1 MFKKTVFI
9 GIALSLPLTSGW
21 AQTIETPANTAL
33 TIAASMTLPSG
44 KELQIDGSTFLKMLP
59 GTTGNVMM
67 GLGSGAANTAGRF
80 STYLGHNAGY
90 AATADSNTFVGYQS
104 GYAVTSG
111 KSNTYFGA
119 GAGRSNA
126 TGSRNTFIGRNT
138 GPGIVNGDDN
148 VYIGYNAGLN
158 DQGNQNTFL
167 GAGAGI
173 LLAGNQSITNA
184 TAVGFGA
191 QVSASDALILGKNA
205 NVGIGTTAPKTKLE
219 VVSETADN
227 SGFRLTN
234 LTANSRP
241 ALATDQF
248 LTVNENGDVV
258 KASYRV
264 KINQASDW
272 SDKVFES
279 GYALKPLN
287 EVEQFIRANKHL
299 PGVPSAEAMV
309 TEGVEAT
316 RLNAKLL
323 EKIEELTLYMIDLK
337 KESQAKNARI
347 ETLEKQVQAL
357 TKP

>member
-1 MFKKTVFI
+1 MIKQ
-9 GIALSLPLTSGW
+9 IALAGITLSLTLTNVWG
-21 AQTIETPANTAL
+21 QTIETPANTAL
-33 TIAASMTLPSG
+33 TIAANMTLPSG
-44 KELQIDGSTFLKMLP
+44 KELQIDGLSFLKMLP
-59 GTTGNVMM
+59 GTTGNVIM

-80 STYLGHNAGY
+80 STYLGHNSGF

-148 VYIGYNAGLN
+148 VYIGYNTGLN
-158 DQGNQNTFL
+158 DRGNQNTFL
-167 GAGAGI
+167 GAGAGV
-173 LLAGNQSITNA
+173 LMAGNQPLSNA
-184 TAVGFGA
+184 TALGFGA
-191 QVSASDALILGKNA
+191 QVSASNALVLGRNA
-205 NVGIGTTAPKTKLE
+205 NVGIGTTAPKTRLE

-248 LTVNENGDVV
+248 LTVNEHGDVV

-264 KINQASDW
+264 KINSVSDW
-272 SDKVFES
+272 SDTVFEP
-279 GYALKPLN
+279 GYALKPLT
-287 EVEQFIRANKHL
+287 EVEQFINANRHL
-299 PGVPSAEAMV
+299 PGVPSAEVMV
-309 TEGVEAT
+309 KDGVDAT
-316 RLNAKLL
+316 KLNAKLL
-323 EKIEELTLYMIDLK
+323 EKIEELTLYLIEMK
-337 KESQAKNARI
+337 KDSQAKNARI
-347 ETLEKQVQAL
+347 EALEKQVQAL
-357 TKP
+357 SQK